1 MQGKR
6 RLERQHT
13 SAMPSCA
20 ALCAPATWVCV
31 ARMQPGQLAIR
42 RFKLAGW
49 PLLRPCRASAL
60 LHMDMAVKHD
70 AELGM
75 VRPASF
81 GVHLTNNADLVLV
94 LVRMVAAGS
103 GVSQAAVRG
112 LVRMPRF
119 PMLHMSRHRKHFKE
133 RTNPH
138 HTYISYINWPEGSW
152 PGAAQPMTTAVAAIA
167 TCRPGCDS
175 CAAMRRRAHLLSVL
189 PFPSCW
195 RVYSALSSQSQVRSV
210 MGCWRIGRGK
220 EHQPH
225 QTPP

>member
-81 GVHLTNNADLVLV
+81 GVHLTNNAEFFSLCSCL
-94 LVRMVAAGS
+94 LGWWQLGAGCLR
-103 GVSQAAVRG
+103 QQC
-112 LVRMPRF
+112 
-119 PMLHMSRHRKHFKE
+119 
-133 RTNPH
+133 
-138 HTYISYINWPEGSW
+138 EG
-152 PGAAQPMTTAVAAIA
+152 
-167 TCRPGCDS
+167 
-175 CAAMRRRAHLLSVL
+175 
-189 PFPSCW
+189 
-195 RVYSALSSQSQVRSV
+195 
-210 MGCWRIGRGK
+210 
-220 EHQPH
+220 
-225 QTPP
+225 